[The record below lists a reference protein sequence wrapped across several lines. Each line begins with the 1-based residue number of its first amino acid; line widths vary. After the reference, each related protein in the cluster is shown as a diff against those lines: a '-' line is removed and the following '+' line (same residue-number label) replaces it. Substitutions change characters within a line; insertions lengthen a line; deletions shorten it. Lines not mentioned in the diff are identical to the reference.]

1 MVLAADDQGFAPAC
15 SHAPDPRRLLALPL
29 ALEVGEFAD
38 MVHLDRFVRTA
49 QFAGVGEETIQ
60 QLTPRTPDAR
70 GLIVKGRRHPPLERD
85 ASPAGY
91 QRPSSFPALHR
102 DLKDLV
108 GLPVDLVSGTVAPV
122 HPGHA
127 GSELLG
133 QRLGQG
139 LLHDP
144 FQSVETVQ
152 VERQAV
158 VLDGAPILQ
167 LTLLAKSNS
176 GNRMGVPEMR
186 PGLIRPS
193 AGC

>member
-38 MVHLDRFVRTA
+38 MMHLDRFVRTA

-60 QLTPRTPDAR
+60 QLTPCTPDAR
-70 GLIVKGRRHPPLERD
+70 GLIVKDCCHLPLERD

-102 DLKDLV
+102 DLEGLV
-108 GLPVDLVSGTVAPV
+108 GPPVDLVHGAIAPI
-122 HPGHA
+122 HLGDA

-133 QRLGQG
+133 QRLGQEALSLTRSVRCIG
-139 LLHDP
+139 LP
-144 FQSVETVQ
+144 
-152 VERQAV
+152 
-158 VLDGAPILQ
+158 
-167 LTLLAKSNS
+167 
-176 GNRMGVPEMR
+176 
-186 PGLIRPS
+186 
-193 AGC
+193 